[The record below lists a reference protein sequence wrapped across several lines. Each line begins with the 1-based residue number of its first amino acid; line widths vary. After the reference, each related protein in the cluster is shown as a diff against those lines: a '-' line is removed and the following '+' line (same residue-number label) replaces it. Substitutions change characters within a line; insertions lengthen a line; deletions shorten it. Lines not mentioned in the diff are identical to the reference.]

1 MQWCI
6 STLLTRVLIPFY
18 NSPMFDDRSY
28 KILEAAI
35 QEFIN
40 EGEPVS
46 SKQIAEKYKFGVK
59 DATIRSE
66 LNALTESGFLNQP
79 HTSGGRIPTDK
90 GYQFLA
96 NRVMQDVL
104 DSMDSF
110 HQHFNRMINLMGSNG
125 FENFVSRVSQETKL
139 LSAGFSNKD
148 NEAYKMGLD
157 ELFDQLE
164 INSREDF
171 CQVAK
176 DFEMLD
182 EKMENLPQV
191 IGNSDS
197 PQIFIGK
204 KSPITQSEHL
214 SVIIDSYDINGNKY
228 YLALIGPKRMDYEK
242 NVKYLKKLKNKK

>member
-1 MQWCI
+1 
-6 STLLTRVLIPFY
+6 
-18 NSPMFDDRSY
+18 MFDNRTY
-28 KILEAAI
+28 KILEAAL

-46 SKQIAEKYKFGVK
+46 SKQIAGKYKFGVK

-66 LNALTESGFLNQP
+66 LNTLTESGFLSQP
-79 HTSGGRIPTDK
+79 HTSGGRVPTDK

-96 NRVMQDVL
+96 NRVMQDMF
-104 DSMDSF
+104 DSIDNF
-110 HQHFNRMINLMGSNG
+110 HHHFNRMINIMGNNG
-125 FENFVSRVSQETKL
+125 WTNFIDRVSQDTKL
-139 LSAGFSNKD
+139 LSAGFSNKGQGS
-148 NEAYKMGLD
+148 YKAGLD
-157 ELFDQLE
+157 ELFEQLE
-164 INSREDF
+164 INSRKDF

-182 EKMENLPQV
+182 EKMEKLPQT
-191 IGNSDS
+191 IEKSDS

-214 SVIIDSYDINGNKY
+214 SVIIDSYNINGNKF

-242 NVKYLKKLKNKK
+242 NVKYLNKIKNGQTK

>member
-1 MQWCI
+1 
-6 STLLTRVLIPFY
+6 
-18 NSPMFDDRSY
+18 MFDDRSY

-79 HTSGGRIPTDK
+79 HTSGGRVPTDK

-110 HQHFNRMINLMGSNG
+110 HQHFNRMVNLMGGDG
-125 FENFVSRVSQETKL
+125 FESFVSRVSQDTKL
-139 LSAGFSNKD
+139 LSAGFSNK
-148 NEAYKMGLD
+148 EHESYKMGLD

-164 INSREDF
+164 ISSREDF

-182 EKMENLPQV
+182 EKMEMLPDV
-191 IGNSDS
+191 IKKSNS

-214 SVIIDSYDINGNKY
+214 SVIIDSYDINGNKF

-242 NVKYLKKLKNKK
+242 NVKYLKKIKNGRTK

>member
-1 MQWCI
+1 
-6 STLLTRVLIPFY
+6 
-18 NSPMFDDRSY
+18 MFDDRSY

-79 HTSGGRIPTDK
+79 HTSGGRVPTDK

-104 DSMDSF
+104 DSMDNF
-110 HQHFNRMINLMGSNG
+110 HQHFNRMVNLMGNNG
-125 FENFVSRVSQETKL
+125 LENFVSRVSQETKL

-164 INSREDF
+164 ISSREDF

-182 EKMENLPQV
+182 EKMSHYARSHKAREITIVESN
-191 IGNSDS
+191 S

-214 SVIIDSYDINGNKY
+214 SVIIDSYDINGSKF

-242 NVKYLKKLKNKK
+242 NVKYLKKLKSKK

>member
-1 MQWCI
+1 
-6 STLLTRVLIPFY
+6 
-18 NSPMFDDRSY
+18 MFDDRTY

-46 SKQIAEKYKFGVK
+46 SKKIAKKYKFGVK

-96 NRVMQDVL
+96 NKVL
-104 DSMDSF
+104 EDFFNSVDNF
-110 HQHFNRMINLMGSNG
+110 HEQFNKMITIL
-125 FENFVSRVSQETKL
+125 ENDRWTNFIDIVSEDMKL
-139 LSAGFSNKD
+139 LSAGYKN
-148 NEAYKMGLD
+148 NEKETYKAGLD
-157 ELFDQLE
+157 ELFEKLE
-164 INSREDF
+164 INTHDDF
-171 CQVAK
+171 CQIAK

-182 EKMENLPQV
+182 ERLEKLPQL
-191 IGNSDS
+191 IEKSDS
-197 PQIFIGK
+197 PKIFIGK

-214 SVIIDSYDINGNKY
+214 SVIIDSYNLNGNKF

-242 NVKYLKKLKNKK
+242 NIKYLKKIKGKK

>member
-1 MQWCI
+1 M
-6 STLLTRVLIPFY
+6 SEKDRTL
-18 NSPMFDDRSY
+18 

-35 QEFIN
+35 QEFISG
-40 EGEPVS
+40 GEPVS

-66 LNALTESGFLNQP
+66 LNALTESGFLSQP
-79 HTSGGRIPTDK
+79 HTSGGRVPTDK

-96 NRVMQDVL
+96 NRVMQDL
-104 DSMDSF
+104 FDSMDSF
-110 HQHFNRMINLMGSNG
+110 HHHFSRMVNLMGNNG
-125 FENFVSRVSQETKL
+125 LSNFVNRVSQETKL
-139 LSAGFSNKD
+139 LSAGFNNK
-148 NEAYKMGLD
+148 EQETYKSGLD
-157 ELFDQLE
+157 ELFEQLE

-176 DFEMLD
+176 DFEDLD
-182 EKMENLPQV
+182 EKLENLPD
-191 IGNSDS
+191 IIKKSDS

-214 SVIIDSYDINGNKY
+214 SVIIDSYDINGNKF

-242 NVKYLKKLKNKK
+242 NVKYLKKIKNGRTK

>member
-1 MQWCI
+1 
-6 STLLTRVLIPFY
+6 
-18 NSPMFDDRSY
+18 MFDERSY

-46 SKQIAEKYKFGVK
+46 SKQIAQKYKFGVK

-66 LNALTESGFLNQP
+66 LNALTESGFLDQP

-96 NRVMQDVL
+96 NKLMQDVM
-104 DSMDSF
+104 DSMDNF
-110 HQHFNRMINLMGSNG
+110 HHHFNRMMNLMGQNG
-125 FENFVSRVSQETKL
+125 LANFVSRVSQDTKL
-139 LSAGFSNKD
+139 LSAGFNNK
-148 NEAYKMGLD
+148 ERESYKTGLED
-157 ELFDQLE
+157 LFEQLE
-164 INSREDF
+164 TSNREDF

-182 EKMENLPQV
+182 ERMEKLPQ
-191 IGNSDS
+191 IIENQET
-197 PQIFIGK
+197 PQIYIGK

-214 SVIIDSYDINGNKY
+214 SVIIDSYDINGNKF

-242 NVKYLKKLKNKK
+242 NIKYLKKIKSKK